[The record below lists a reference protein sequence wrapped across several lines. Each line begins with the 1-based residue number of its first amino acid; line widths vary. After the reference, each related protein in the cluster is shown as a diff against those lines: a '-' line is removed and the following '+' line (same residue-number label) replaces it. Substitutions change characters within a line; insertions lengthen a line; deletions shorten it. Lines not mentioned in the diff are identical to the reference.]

1 MYITVFFMALITRF
15 QGNLQLF
22 LYTLLSLVLVMAVR
36 GLVCRPWGSGIG
48 VGSAGAVG
56 VEVGGETDC
65 MGMMG
70 FLHFCPQLTEIW

>member
-1 MYITVFFMALITRF
+1 
-15 QGNLQLF
+15 
-22 LYTLLSLVLVMAVR
+22 MAVR
-36 GLVCRPWGSGIG
+36 GLVCRPWGSSIG

-56 VEVGGETDC
+56 VEVGGETGC